1 MSVDV
6 SVIVPTYRRPAMLRE
21 AVQSA
26 LSQEGVEVE
35 VIVLDDSPEG
45 SGRATVESIGD
56 ARVRYLAR
64 ATPSEGRPALV
75 RNEGW
80 PLARGTYLHFL
91 DDDDRVAPG
100 AYRDVIQA
108 FARSRAGVVFGRV
121 EPFGENEADV
131 RHEREVFS
139 RGARAAR
146 RFQRLHSRR
155 LLVAH
160 EYFTGPPLFVNS
172 DCLLR
177 REVVEQVG
185 GYDPELTVVEDLDF
199 IIRAIRASGFEFL
212 DRPILEYRITPGSLM
227 SAHRDGSTAVADA
240 CRQMYRKYKA
250 AHGAVEFLSLKV
262 VGRLVLPVL
271 WLLLPLG

>member
-6 SVIVPTYRRPAMLRE
+6 SVIVPTFRRPAMLRE
-21 AVQSA
+21 ALQSA
-26 LSQEGVEVE
+26 LAQEGPSVE
-35 VIVLDDSPEG
+35 VIVLDDSPEASARG
-45 SGRATVESIGD
+45 TVEALADPRI
-56 ARVRYLAR
+56 RYVAR
-64 ATPSEGRPALV
+64 AVPSQGRPSLV

-100 AYRDVIQA
+100 AYRDAVQA
-108 FARSRAGVVFGRV
+108 FARTKAGVIFGRV
-121 EPFGENEADV
+121 EPFGDDEGDV
-131 RHEREVFS
+131 RHEREVFA

-146 RFQRLHSRR
+146 RYQRLGSRL

-177 REVVEQVG
+177 REVVAQVG
-185 GYDPELTVVEDLDF
+185 GYDPELTIVEDLDF
-199 IIRAIRASGFEFL
+199 MIRAIRASGFEFL

-227 SAHRDGSTAVADA
+227 SAHRNGSAAVADA
-240 CRQMYRKYKA
+240 CRRMYRKYRN
-250 AHGAVEFLSLKV
+250 AHGALEFLSLKV
-262 VGRLVLPVL
+262 AGRV
-271 WLLLPLG
+271 LLPLLWTILPLG